1 MDKRKIMAWALI
13 IAGFALILMQLGIVM
28 PSRSTIVILIS
39 AFIGVMFFLRGL
51 RHEKHKGILG
61 GTFFLLLAITLLFM
75 RIGVFPSDDQLGV
88 ALIILDLAA
97 ANFIYYLFQ
106 REYISNIISGFVFLV
121 VGAIVFIDYYNVLP
135 LWLTVD
141 LIQTYWP
148 VILIVIGL
156 ILLSKATLNNKKKT
170 TDLTQNIN

>member
-1 MDKRKIMAWALI
+1 M
-13 IAGFALILMQLGIVM
+13 G
-28 PSRSTIVILIS
+28 VI
-39 AFIGVMFFLRGL
+39 FFSRGL
-51 RHEKHKGILG
+51 HQPKHKGILG

-75 RIGVFPSDDQLGV
+75 KIGVLPADDQLGV

-106 REYISNIISGFVFLV
+106 REHVSNIISGFIFLV
-121 VGAIVFIDYYNVLP
+121 IGAIIFIDYYNVLP

-141 LIQTYWP
+141 LLQTYWP